1 MPSHSPNA
9 PHFRWQRSTI
19 FLLIVVLL
27 AILEPAM
34 AQITPVCDRTPE
46 VRDEIVKLVP
56 GVSNCADVTEA

>member
-1 MPSHSPNA
+1 
-9 PHFRWQRSTI
+9 
-19 FLLIVVLL
+19 
-27 AILEPAM
+27 M